1 MESSTATQ
9 SQIDRP
15 PIPDGP
21 YLVVGLARS
30 GQSAARLLASR
41 GQTVIGVDS
50 GKPDGID
57 TLADFGVETHAE
69 SSGVDLLER
78 VETVIKSPGVPKE
91 APVIAAAQAAGKT
104 VIGELELGWR
114 LLANRFIAVT
124 GTNGKTTTTELL
136 GAIFEAAGVAHATA
150 GNIGTPVCELIGAID
165 PSAVVIA
172 ETSSFQLEDAPA
184 FNPEVAILLN
194 LAPDHIDRHGTFE
207 QYVEAKVSMFARQ
220 GPAQFAVLGPTVDVE
235 IPGQAQQTRIYL
247 DAPHSPIAMRGDHN
261 LENALSASA
270 AARAL
275 NVPFSAIEQALAS
288 FKDVEHRME
297 FFAEVD
303 GISYINDSKATN
315 VAAASVALLSF
326 DHGVHAILGGSLKG
340 ESFEALKDPIT
351 KSCDGVYLIGDAGPE
366 IANQLFGIAV
376 PITFCG
382 TLEAAVSAARA
393 AAQPGDRILLT
404 PACAS
409 FDQFDNY
416 EHRGNVFKRLVEVK
430 PAS

>member
-1 MESSTATQ
+1 MEFGTTAQ
-9 SQIDRP
+9 SQIKRP
-15 PIPDGP
+15 AIPEGP

-57 TLADFGVETHAE
+57 TLADYGVETHPE
-69 SSGVDLLER
+69 SDGVDLLDR
-78 VETVIKSPGVPKE
+78 VTTIIKSPGVPKE
-91 APVIAAAQAAGKT
+91 APVMAAAQAAAKV

-114 LLANRFIAVT
+114 LLPNRFIAVT

-136 GAIFEAAGVAHATA
+136 GAIFEAANVPYATA
-150 GNIGTPVCELIGAID
+150 GNVGTPVCELVGAIS
-165 PSAVVIA
+165 PEAVVIA

-194 LAPDHIDRHGTFE
+194 LAPDHLDRHGTFE
-207 QYVEAKVSMFARQ
+207 EYVEAKLSMFARQ
-220 GPAQFAVLGPTVDVE
+220 GPAQHAVLGPTISVE
-235 IPGQAQQTRIYL
+235 VPGQAQQTRIYL

-261 LENALSASA
+261 AENALTASA

-275 NVPFSAIEQALAS
+275 HVPFDAIEKALAT
-288 FKDVEHRME
+288 FRGVEHRME
-297 FFAEVD
+297 EFAQID
-303 GISYINDSKATN
+303 GITYINDSKATN

-326 DHGVHAILGGSLKG
+326 DGGVHAIFGGSLKG
-340 ESFEALKDPIT
+340 ESFEGLKDPIA
-351 KSCDGVYLIGDAGPE
+351 KSCAGVYLIGEAGPE
-366 IANQLFGIAV
+366 IANQLFGITT

-382 TLEAAVSAARA
+382 TLDAAIDAAKA
-393 AAQPGDRILLT
+393 AAQPGNTILLT

-416 EHRGNVFKRLVEVK
+416 EHRGAEFKRLVEAK
-430 PAS
+430 AN